1 MGKTKHPLTPE
12 ERKKKD
18 EQKKIEETEQ
28 FMKGRPNRAEVANYV
43 NNLLEE
49 KYMPEIQRLIG
60 SVQNATQLGLM
71 TIQAILVNKGI
82 CTGDEI
88 QQVTKEFIQAQKDEL
103 EKAAKSAQEKVNEAK
118 SEILD
123 SVVE

>member
-12 ERKKKD
+12 ERQQKD
-18 EQKKIEETEQ
+18 EQKKREETEQ

-43 NNLLEE
+43 NSLLEE

-60 SVQNATQLGLM
+60 TVQNSTQLGFM
-71 TIQAILVNKGI
+71 TLQAILINKGI

-88 QQVTKEFIQAQKDEL
+88 QQVTKEFIQAQKAEM
-103 EKAAKSAQEKVNEAK
+103 EKMKKKLQEKT
-118 SEILD
+118 SEVKDKAIN
-123 SVVE
+123 SVE